1 MQKLKLYTNINQYM
15 NRNYLITS
23 ERRIT
28 DKPWRELKT
37 WRMACTGVNFPFF
50 IFLSAGVD
58 PMKTPVVCNCAV
70 TWATISERNSIFLSR
85 ILGKED
91 LKSWREWWKYPR
103 GESWRRAFVLCMN
116 QQKWLTYSRAV
127 HTWNRY
133 KIPQQS
139 LQKLKQHWN
148 CFP

>member
-1 MQKLKLYTNINQYM
+1 MQKLKLYTNKNQYI
-15 NRNYLITS
+15 NRNYLGTS
-23 ERRIT
+23 GRRIT

-50 IFLSAGVD
+50 LFLICWSWPNENSGVW
-58 PMKTPVVCNCAV
+58 NCVV
-70 TWATISERNSIFLSR
+70 TWATMSERNSIFLSR

-116 QQKWLTYSRAV
+116 QHEWQAYSRAV

-133 KIPQQS
+133 KISQQS
-139 LQKLKQHWN
+139 LQKLKWHWN